1 MGGSVTGELVQA
13 RQQQASRPEGQA
25 WAPWLPGAPGVSNN
39 TYRPSVSE
47 SKQQSQAQPQG
58 RVGSPRPIFFPGTNP
73 GGAGRTGPGVLPA
86 SERQRRRGGATF
98 RQSWQPRSLPWAG
111 WTEVE
116 GQSAEWQQEE
126 RSREAPDPTATG
138 PAKPGGPG
146 LCRLPWPPGSQ
157 RQLLHLPRREVT
169 YLAMWTE
176 LAARERDPK
185 ECLGLLGAPH
195 PAGACWLAVHG
206 LGGGGLLPSQTH

>member
-1 MGGSVTGELVQA
+1 MN
-13 RQQQASRPEGQA
+13 SRA
-25 WAPWLPGAPGVSNN
+25 
-39 TYRPSVSE
+39 RPS
-47 SKQQSQAQPQG
+47 
-58 RVGSPRPIFFPGTNP
+58 PRAGLGAGACLPPGTHP

-86 SERQRRRGGATF
+86 SERQRRSGGATF
-98 RQSWQPRSLPWAG
+98 RQSWQLRSLPRAG
-111 WTEVE
+111 WTEWKDSR
-116 GQSAEWQQEE
+116 QSGSRKSVPEKPQTPQPRAQPHQE
-126 RSREAPDPTATG
+126 AQ
-138 PAKPGGPG
+138 G

-176 LAARERDPK
+176 LAARERDPR

-206 LGGGGLLPSQTH
+206 LRGRGSCLPKLRRRRCDRHTLALV